1 MKSRTIKYLLF
12 IINSLFIVSMRY
24 GIILF
29 FLLTVFNSFTQC
41 NGVQSFTL
49 SPSPVGGTYLPG
61 QTVTMCYTMN
71 GYTQAGTNWI
81 EGFDL
86 TLGLGWASVTPQTA
100 PANCGG
106 NATGG
111 QWVWK
116 TSVTSTTTP
125 IVTVGP
131 GYFFDLTVDGNP
143 GNDFGDAGSC
153 VWTFC
158 VTLTV
163 ANVCTPQNLLLQV
176 TPGSDGMWGSYTSS
190 TCDLATPFTVFNG
203 TINTTPI
210 VLGPISH
217 N

>member
-1 MKSRTIKYLLF
+1 MSMKYLILVIF
-12 IINSLFIVSMRY
+12 FIVN
-24 GIILF
+24 F
-29 FLLTVFNSFTQC
+29 FTIGQC

-49 SPSPVGGTYLPG
+49 TPPPVGGTYLPG
-61 QTVTMCYTMN
+61 QVVTMCYTMN

-86 TLGLGWASVTPQTA
+86 TLGPGWASVAPQTA

-111 QWVWK
+111 QWVWR

-131 GYFFDLTVDGNP
+131 GYFFDLSVDGNP
-143 GNDFGDAGSC
+143 GNDFGDSGSC
-153 VWTFC
+153 TWTFC

-163 ANVCTPQNLLLQV
+163 ANVCTPQSLLLQV
-176 TPGSDGMWGSYTSS
+176 TAGPDGLWGSYNSNS
-190 TCDLATPFTVFNG
+190 CDVVTPFTVFNG
-203 TINTTPI
+203 TINATPI
-210 VLGPISH
+210 VLGPINH

>member
-1 MKSRTIKYLLF
+1 MKVLLISILLF
-12 IINSLFIVSMRY
+12 FYSV
-24 GIILF
+24 
-29 FLLTVFNSFTQC
+29 VFTQC

-49 SPSPVGGTYLPG
+49 TPTPVGNTYNAG
-61 QTVTMCYTMN
+61 QVVTMCYTMN
-71 GYTQAGTNWI
+71 GYTQAGVNWI

-86 TLGLGWASVTPQTA
+86 NLGPGWASVTPQSA

-111 QWVWK
+111 QWVWN

-143 GNDFGDAGSC
+143 GNDFGDSGNC
-153 VWTFC
+153 TWTFC

-163 ANVCTPQNLLLQV
+163 ANVCTPQNLLIQV
-176 TPGSDGMWGSYTSS
+176 TPGSDGLWGSYTSS
-190 TCDLATPFTVFNG
+190 SCDLATPFNVFNG
-203 TINTTPI
+203 TINVIPI
-210 VLGPISH
+210 VLGPINH

>member
-1 MKSRTIKYLLF
+1 MKVLLISILLF
-12 IINSLFIVSMRY
+12 FYSV
-24 GIILF
+24 
-29 FLLTVFNSFTQC
+29 TFTQC

-49 SPSPVGGTYLPG
+49 TPPPVGNTYNAG
-61 QTVTMCYTMN
+61 QVVTMCYTMN

-86 TLGLGWASVTPQTA
+86 NLGPGWTSVTPQSA

-111 QWVWK
+111 QWVWR

-131 GYFFDLTVDGNP
+131 GYFFDLAIDGNP

-153 VWTFC
+153 IWTFC

-163 ANVCTPQNLLLQV
+163 ANVCTPQNLLIQV
-176 TPGSDGMWGSYTSS
+176 TPGSDGMWGSYTSTS
-190 TCDLATPFTVFNG
+190 CDLATPFNVFNG
-203 TINTTPI
+203 TINVVPI
-210 VLGPISH
+210 VLGPINH

>member
-1 MKSRTIKYLLF
+1 MKL
-12 IINSLFIVSMRY
+12 INV
-24 GIILF
+24 ILF
-29 FLLTVFNSFTQC
+29 VFISYFGYNQC
-41 NGVQSFTL
+41 NGTQSFTL
-49 SPSPVGGTYLPG
+49 TPPPSSGTYLPG

-86 TLGLGWASVTPQTA
+86 TLGPGWSSVTPQTA

-111 QWVWK
+111 QWVWQ

-125 IVTVGP
+125 ITTVGP
-131 GYFFDLTVDGNP
+131 GYFFDLSIDGNP

-163 ANVCTPQNLLLQV
+163 ANVCTPQNLLIQV
-176 TPGSDGMWGSYTSS
+176 TPGSDGLWGSYTSS
-190 TCDLATPFTVFNG
+190 TCDAATPFTVFNG
-203 TINTTPI
+203 TINVVPI
-210 VLGPISH
+210 VLGNIIH

>member
-1 MKSRTIKYLLF
+1 MKLF
-12 IINSLFIVSMRY
+12 VV
-24 GIILF
+24 ILF
-29 FLLTVFNSFTQC
+29 VFITYFSYSQC
-41 NGVQSFTL
+41 NGTQLFTL
-49 SPSPVGGTYLPG
+49 TPPPSAGTYLPG

-86 TLGLGWASVTPQTA
+86 TLGAGWASVTPQTA

-106 NATGG
+106 AATGG

-163 ANVCTPQNLLLQV
+163 ANVCTPQNLLIQV
-176 TPGSDGMWGSYTSS
+176 TPGSDGLWGSYSSS
-190 TCDLATPFTVFNG
+190 TCDAATPFNVFNG
-203 TINTTPI
+203 TINSTTPI
-210 VLGPISH
+210 LGNIIH

>member
-1 MKSRTIKYLLF
+1 MRLVIFILLF
-12 IINSLFIVSMRY
+12 CSTAFS
-24 GIILF
+24 
-29 FLLTVFNSFTQC
+29 QC
-41 NGVQSFTL
+41 NGTQSFTL
-49 SPSPVGGTYLPG
+49 TPMPVAGTYLPG
-61 QTVTMCYTMN
+61 QTVTACYTMT

-86 TLGLGWASVTPQTA
+86 TLGAGWATVTPQTA

-111 QWVWK
+111 QWTWM

-125 IVTVGP
+125 ITTVGP
-131 GYFFDLTVDGNP
+131 GYFFDLNIDGNP
-143 GNDFGDAGSC
+143 GNDFGDAGNC
-153 VWTFC
+153 TWTFC

-163 ANVCTPQNLLLQV
+163 ANTCTPQSLLLQV
-176 TPGSDGMWGSYTSS
+176 TPGSDGVWGSYNSS
-190 TCDLATPFTVFNG
+190 TCDAVTPFTVFNG

-210 VLGPISH
+210 VLGAIQH

>member
-1 MKSRTIKYLLF
+1 MKLF
-12 IINSLFIVSMRY
+12 VV
-24 GIILF
+24 ILF
-29 FLLTVFNSFTQC
+29 VFITYFSYSQC
-41 NGVQSFTL
+41 NGTQSFTL
-49 SPSPVGGTYLPG
+49 TPPPSSGTYLPG

-86 TLGLGWASVTPQTA
+86 TLGAGWASVTPQTS

-106 NATGG
+106 AATGG

-143 GNDFGDAGSC
+143 GNDFGDSGSC
-153 VWTFC
+153 TWTFC
-158 VTLTV
+158 VTLVV
-163 ANVCTPQNLLLQV
+163 ANSCTPQSLLIQV
-176 TPGSDGMWGSYTSS
+176 TAGPDGLWGSYTSNS
-190 TCDLATPFTVFNG
+190 CDAVTPFNTFNG
-203 TINTTPI
+203 TINTTPPT
-210 VLGPISH
+210 LGNIIH